1 MQLSEIQK
9 LKKFVKK
16 IKELSTTA
24 GAPGYLTP
32 NAFAPSHDEDDAGKK
47 ALAADDTYTVKP
59 SKEKKNFVK
68 LKEVSYKTFKEDQSK
83 SDVQK
88 VNSAILE
95 INKKIREINSILDH
109 TTKLKNESKINDSK
123 LWKKTNEALIKISKR
138 MNEAAKKTK
147 KFANLKEI
155 QANQVKDKM
164 VKMLASAGMNIP
176 ASDVEVAQD
185 GSDYNIDVYINGEPY
200 GFDLVGDI
208 LSYQDYDKEV
218 ELGLF
223 SKEQDIIQKI
233 RKILQ

>member
-9 LKKFVKK
+9 LKKFIKK
-16 IKELSTTA
+16 IKEISGTD

-47 ALAADDTYTVKP
+47 ALEADDTYTVKP

-68 LKEVSYKTFKEDQSK
+68 LKEVSYKTFKEDQSR

-223 SKEQDIIQKI
+223 SKEQDIIEKI